1 MEGAAKTFYTPLAG
15 ERLRPLGHLSVSA
28 LIGANALLIKR
39 FFTSSHENAKIY
51 VCCFSQSKAERLG
64 NAAAQTSHLRHTDV
78 LQAFRI
84 Y

>member
-1 MEGAAKTFYTPLAG
+1 
-15 ERLRPLGHLSVSA
+15 
-28 LIGANALLIKR
+28 LLIKR